1 MPLNGDGTD
10 RFFLSL
16 QQCMIKASLACPEGI
31 FSDNQLCSLSGGL
44 ITLLT
49 KAADQIVER
58 RGISENVV
66 SHHAS
71 ARVD

>member
-1 MPLNGDGTD
+1 
-10 RFFLSL
+10 
-16 QQCMIKASLACPEGI
+16 MIKASLACPEGI
-31 FSDNQLCSLSGGL
+31 FSDNQLCSLSDGL
-44 ITLLT
+44 IILLT